1 MLKRLAILVALI
13 SICSG
18 CSKITADNYNK
29 IKVGMELEEVE
40 AIIGTADE
48 CSEVIGTKQCVWGDN
63 KRNIKI
69 TFVAD
74 VATLTLQ
81 NGLK

>member
-1 MLKRLAILVALI
+1 
-13 SICSG
+13 
-18 CSKITADNYNK
+18 
-29 IKVGMELEEVE
+29 MELEEVE

>member
-1 MLKRLAILVALI
+1 MFRRLGLIVALLF
-13 SICSG
+13 ICSG
-18 CSKITADNYNK
+18 CSKVTADNYNK
-29 IKVGMELEEVE
+29 IKVGMALEEVE
-40 AIIGTADE
+40 TIIGAPDE
-48 CSEVIGTKQCVWGDN
+48 CSEVIGTKQCMWGDN